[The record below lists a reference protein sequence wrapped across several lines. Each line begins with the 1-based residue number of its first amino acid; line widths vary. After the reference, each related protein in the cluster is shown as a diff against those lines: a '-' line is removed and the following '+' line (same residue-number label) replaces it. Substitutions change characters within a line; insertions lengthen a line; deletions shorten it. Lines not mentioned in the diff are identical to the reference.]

1 MWCLL
6 SAPLLL
12 GCDLQ
17 KIDPFTYGL
26 ISNDDVLD
34 IDQDSLGKQAV
45 RVGGEGD
52 LKVYAKPLDDGS
64 LAVGLFNAGVTGAT
78 VTANW
83 RDLKLTDKQDVR
95 DLWRQKDLGLFT
107 DKFEA
112 TVGPHG
118 VVLLRISP
126 VKSN

>member
-1 MWCLL
+1 M
-6 SAPLLL
+6 
-12 GCDLQ
+12 
-17 KIDPFTYGL
+17 
-26 ISNDDVLD
+26 
-34 IDQDSLGKQAV
+34 
-45 RVGGEGD
+45 
-52 LKVYAKPLDDGS
+52 
-64 LAVGLFNAGVTGAT
+64 GLFNAGVTGAT